1 MFVYFY
7 ENDLK
12 CALICRSPPNNQKPT
27 SFKPKSPVSI
37 KSAFGNLI
45 PAKVEVKLA
54 HPSSSLPNAINKN
67 NLMHNNVNHNL
78 NNNTNLTTNSRVQI
92 LQRNISQPIDIAVQ
106 SNNGVYSISG
116 GILTPQAQHQPQQ
129 QLLQQQQTQQQISFK
144 GDKKKQKVGRYDKNI
159 TFGTPV
165 DDPLMDEEFDFEK
178 NLALFDKQAIWD
190 KIDANQKPDL
200 VN

>member
-1 MFVYFY
+1 M
-7 ENDLK
+7 
-12 CALICRSPPNNQKPT
+12 NNN
-27 SFKPKSPVSI
+27 I
-37 KSAFGNLI
+37 
-45 PAKVEVKLA
+45 
-54 HPSSSLPNAINKN
+54 
-67 NLMHNNVNHNL
+67 NHNL
-78 NNNTNLTTNSRVQI
+78 NSATISRVQ
-92 LQRNISQPIDIAVQ
+92 RKMSQPIDISLQ
-106 SNNGVYSISG
+106 SNNGIFGKSGSI
-116 GILTPQAQHQPQQ
+116 LAPQAHQPQPQQ

-144 GDKKKQKVGRYDKNI
+144 GDKKKQKGGRYDKNI